1 MWNTDDSEI
10 TELYEKASKR
20 TAVLD
25 EPVIQHPDL
34 ARINPDCLNTVRMYT
49 LMIQDTCHFV
59 AAGFRM
65 GRRGSIVDNIEKGG
79 LAAGVDIR
87 TGTIIS
93 PAYDLKMNEYPVHP
107 DTGVQI
113 TGYTIPNWTELLRF
127 AKECAKACPVR
138 FAEWDFA
145 VRENDCV
152 LIEANAN
159 ARNTEMQMGVFHGR
173 KKQFEELEK
182 LYMDS
187 IS

>member
-1 MWNTDDSEI
+1 MNIRYIPIPVFKLPDIQFPIGQNFS
-10 TELYEKASKR
+10 
-20 TAVLD
+20 VL
-25 EPVIQHPDL
+25 PKSVPKH
-34 ARINPDCLNTVRMYT
+34 A
-49 LMIQDTCHFV
+49 
-59 AAGFRM
+59 
-65 GRRGSIVDNIEKGG
+65 
-79 LAAGVDIR
+79 
-87 TGTIIS
+87 
-93 PAYDLKMNEYPVHP
+93 
-107 DTGVQI
+107 
-113 TGYTIPNWTELLRF
+113 
-127 AKECAKACPVR
+127 PVR